1 MKPSVIIPT
10 AQEIASHEITH
21 LPPKPWCES
30 CQRGRANDK
39 PHAKLGEDS
48 FQANTPTICID
59 FFYHGVTGEESKNDS
74 DVDDIKA
81 VSLIAVDGT
90 SGYPIAVTA
99 PTKGGRDLDFFA
111 RAIVRFSALMRHQ
124 KVCIMGD
131 QEASI

>member
-1 MKPSVIIPT
+1 MLVYGTKATLWARLQVEEKERLKNDGVQAELERRERELSERVVVARPGPLMIPGVVMPT

-48 FQANTPTICID
+48 FHANTPTVFID

-74 DVDDIKA
+74 DVDDIEA
-81 VSLIAVDGT
+81 VS
-90 SGYPIAVTA
+90 
-99 PTKGGRDLDFFA
+99 
-111 RAIVRFSALMRHQ
+111 
-124 KVCIMGD
+124 
-131 QEASI
+131 